1 MRYRNTIARLAL
13 AAAVAGAISLAS
25 PGRIDAA
32 RIGDVTRLGGER
44 TNVLTGLG
52 LVVGLPGTGDG
63 GAFQPAT
70 RPLREMLR
78 QFANAASEAELVDGA
93 NVALV
98 TVTVTVPRTGAR
110 AGDALDV
117 QVSSMGPAVSLRG
130 GRLFVTPLAGP
141 KPMNGRMAADDV
153 LALAGGNV
161 LIEDVTAPTVGVVK
175 GGATMEQ
182 DLILTQ
188 VDPLTG
194 RFQLIL
200 DDSAAGWGTAS
211 AIATMINDAEGGAAY
226 FDPAAPATAYAA
238 APMAT
243 AVTSNTVIVTIP
255 EAERADPAAFLA
267 RVQRL
272 PVPTAATEARVEIN
286 DRTGTMVLTGDVEI
300 GPVVVSHKGLTITTV
315 TPPPVATLRTP
326 LVESREA
333 VAIDTTGTAGA
344 KLQDLVDAM
353 DQLKVPAEDRIAI
366 IKMLHESGQL
376 HAKVYVN
383 GQPI

>member
-1 MRYRNTIARLAL
+1 MRYRNQLRRLAL
-13 AAAVAGAISLAS
+13 AAAVAGALSLAMPTES
-25 PGRIDAA
+25 HAA
-32 RIGDVTRLGGER
+32 RVGDVTRLGGER
-44 TNVLTGLG
+44 TNTLTGLG

-63 GAFQPAT
+63 GDFQPAT

-78 QFANAASEAELVDGA
+78 QFANAADAVELADAA

-117 QVSSMGPAVSLRG
+117 AVSSMGPAPSLRG
-130 GRLFVTPLAGP
+130 GRLFVTPLVGP
-141 KPMNGRMAADDV
+141 KPLNGRIAADDV
-153 LALAGGNV
+153 LALASGALLV
-161 LIEDVTAPTVGVVK
+161 EDLTTPTVGVVK

-182 DLILTQ
+182 DLILPQ
-188 VDPLTG
+188 IDPRTG

-200 DDSAAGWGTAS
+200 DDSNAGWGTAS
-211 AIATMINDAEGGAAY
+211 AIATMINDAEGGAA
-226 FDPAAPATAYAA
+226 FNDAGGDPYAPVVPTAV
-238 APMAT
+238 
-243 AVTSNTVIVTIP
+243 AVTSSTVVVTIP
-255 EAERADPAAFLA
+255 EAERPDPAAFMA

-272 PVPTAATEARVEIN
+272 PVPPSATEARVEIN

-300 GPVVVSHKGLTITTV
+300 GPVVVSHRGLTITTV

-326 LVESREA
+326 VLESREA
-333 VAIDTTGTAGA
+333 VALDTTGTAGA

-353 DQLKVPAEDRIAI
+353 DRLKVPAEDRIAI
-366 IKMLHESGQL
+366 VKMIHESGQL